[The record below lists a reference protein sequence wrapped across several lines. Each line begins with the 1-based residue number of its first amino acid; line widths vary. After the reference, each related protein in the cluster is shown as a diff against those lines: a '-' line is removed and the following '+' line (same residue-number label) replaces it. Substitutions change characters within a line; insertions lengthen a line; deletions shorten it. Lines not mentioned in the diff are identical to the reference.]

1 MNLNWLEF
9 NFNTFLIIFIILN
22 IINVIIQT
30 IKTIITING
39 TPLAAAAINALTFA
53 IYTVVI
59 VFMNADGLGILWK
72 ALIIG
77 AVNFIGVYIVKF
89 WENKMRKEKLWKI
102 ELTVPNEEAEA
113 LHKILNIADFPHS
126 YITDLGK
133 YTLFN
138 IYCETK
144 AGSTYIKELVKR
156 YHAKYF
162 VTESKE
168 L

>member
-102 ELTVPNEEAEA
+102 ELTVLNEEAEA
-113 LHKILNIADFPHS
+113 LHKILDIADFPHS
-126 YITDLGK
+126 YITNLGK

-138 IYCETK
+138 IYCETQ
-144 AGSTYIKELVKR
+144 KESATAKVMLDK
-156 YHAKYF
+156 YKAKYF
-162 VTESKE
+162 VSESKT